1 MVFLSKRYSLVYPA
15 YISIPFFHL
24 SPCLLHFQLYRPPYC
39 SSSMSNMLILQGFCT
54 CCSLCLEGSTCKY
67 PHGWLSHI
75 YSDLCLK
82 ITSTERPFFTRHIQ
96 LHCYYSPSPDT
107 FICPSFWYLSYYFL
121 TFSPTWH
128 TGKKWYYLNS
138 MLRKMEE
145 VTCVW
150 HQ

>member
-1 MVFLSKRYSLVYPA
+1 MHPA
-15 YISIPFFHL
+15 YISIPFFHP
-24 SPCLLHFQLYRPPYC
+24 SPFSFHFQLHWSPYC
-39 SSSMSNMLILQGFCT
+39 SSSMSNMLIPQGFCT

-67 PHGWLSHI
+67 PHGSLSHI

-107 FICPSFWYLSYYFL
+107 FIFLHFDTCHMTCLFSFCRTSKHFL
-121 TFSPTWH
+121 QHDTL
-128 TGKKWYYLNS
+128 KKWYYLNS
-138 MLRKMEE
+138 MLRNMEE
-145 VTCVW
+145 VNCIW